1 MEFRK
6 EVKAVELLA
15 PSLFESEV
23 ELIEYRED
31 PLTGAQSRINVRR
44 AGRAR
49 QAQSG
54 EADLSVVIERT
65 RVGCFFCP
73 ENIDSK
79 TPKFPSRICSDG
91 RIRRGESLVFPNL
104 FPFAEY
110 HAVAT
115 LTQRHFLDLDEF
127 TPEMLLDNIVA
138 SREYISLVC
147 QEDEKAK
154 FPMWIWNYMPP
165 SAASIIHPHVQIV
178 VDRAPTPE
186 LGRLLG
192 RSEEYFRSHGTNYWQ
207 DLVQKERESGERYI
221 GENDSLAVIASY
233 APRGNRE
240 IQMIFKGVANLAD
253 LDENQARDFTAAIIK
268 ILRCYKK
275 MGVNSF
281 NLVTY
286 SAPVGQSSDYFW
298 LNARMISRPV
308 FQPFYTSDSGFMER
322 FCDVWV
328 IETLPEEVAGEMR
341 PAFSPR
347 EG

>member
-15 PSLFESEV
+15 PSLQFESDV
-23 ELIEYRED
+23 ELVEYRED
-31 PLTGAQSRINVRR
+31 PLTSSQSRINVRR

-49 QAQSG
+49 QAQQG
-54 EADLSVVIERT
+54 EADLAEVIERT
-65 RVGCFFCP
+65 RFGCFFCP
-73 ENIDSK
+73 ENIEGK
-79 TPKFPSRICSDG
+79 TPKFPPRICPDG
-91 RIRRGESLVFPNL
+91 RIKRGESLVFPNL

-115 LTQRHFLDLDEF
+115 LSQRHFLDLDEF
-127 TPEMLLDNIVA
+127 TPDLLVDNIVA

-147 QEDEKAK
+147 RRDEKAK
-154 FPMWIWNYMPP
+154 YPMWIWNHMPP

-186 LGRLLG
+186 LGRLLD
-192 RSEEYFRSHGTNYWQ
+192 RSNEYFRRHGVNYWQ
-207 DLVQKERESGERYI
+207 ELVDEERESGQRYI
-221 GENDSLAVIASY
+221 GESDSLAVIASY

-240 IQMIFKGVANLAD
+240 VQMIFKGVGNLAD
-253 LDENQARDFTAAIIK
+253 LDKTQARDFATAIVK

-286 SAPVGQSSDYFW
+286 SAPVRENPDYFW

-322 FCDVWV
+322 FYDVWV
-328 IETLPEEVAGEMR
+328 IETLPEEVAREMR
-341 PAFSPR
+341 ASF
-347 EG
+347 